1 MILLFLN
8 LDMVPWNSAPGGF
21 AYISQ
26 SKWVGIIAIKTRESK
41 SFFLRDVLS
50 ALALLNL
57 KVPVITYKT
66 LPQSLGRP
74 IVLTYTCHSCYKNRL
89 MKSINKKFTGV
100 KHPRLHSHMV
110 APVSPLL
117 KHAT

>member
-41 SFFLRDVLS
+41 SFFKGR
-50 ALALLNL
+50 
-57 KVPVITYKT
+57 
-66 LPQSLGRP
+66 SL
-74 IVLTYTCHSCYKNRL
+74 C
-89 MKSINKKFTGV
+89 
-100 KHPRLHSHMV
+100 PRVVES
-110 APVSPLL
+110 
-117 KHAT
+117 